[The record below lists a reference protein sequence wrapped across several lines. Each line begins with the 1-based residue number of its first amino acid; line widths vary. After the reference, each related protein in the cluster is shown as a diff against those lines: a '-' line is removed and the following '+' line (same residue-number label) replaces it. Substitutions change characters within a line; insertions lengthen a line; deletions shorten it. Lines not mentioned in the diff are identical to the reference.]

1 MPTQAGD
8 LEGSSQASAS
18 EPEEPVCKQARV
30 LDRQASYVIVELPGA
45 IFRLHKAGASG
56 CWMGRRRAF
65 RNSRDFVARPKAHE
79 YTHVCRLCW
88 PNRYQGS
95 DDDPSE
101 GSLANSG
108 DEQAPLEAVPASS
121 QIPQLGVMLPANF
134 ANFGF
139 SAPRPLKPPLSRF
152 RPVGGREGGA
162 GRGRGGREESMSACA
177 LGHLLVLHLC
187 CLCARASEVLG
198 HACQSCTTTL

>member
-1 MPTQAGD
+1 MAAREADRYTRLDEREIAADLVPWLMERLKLSRDQAE
-8 LEGSSQASAS
+8 LTVEGLRRRWRGGGPLVPRPGSGYSHVKKATASSQASAS
-18 EPEEPVCKQARV
+18 EAEEPVCKQARV

-139 SAPRPLKPPLSRF
+139 SAPP
-152 RPVGGREGGA
+152 
-162 GRGRGGREESMSACA
+162 
-177 LGHLLVLHLC
+177 
-187 CLCARASEVLG
+187 
-198 HACQSCTTTL
+198 

>member
-1 MPTQAGD
+1 MPTQADD

-30 LDRQASYVIVELPGA
+30 LDRQANYVIVELPGA

-88 PNRYQGS
+88 PNRSQAS
-95 DDDPSE
+95 EDDPSE

-108 DEQAPLEAVPASS
+108 DEQAPLEAVPAAS
-121 QIPQLGVMLPANF
+121 QSPQLGMMLPASF

-139 SAPRPLKPPLSRF
+139 SAPP
-152 RPVGGREGGA
+152 
-162 GRGRGGREESMSACA
+162 
-177 LGHLLVLHLC
+177 
-187 CLCARASEVLG
+187 
-198 HACQSCTTTL
+198 